1 MFAPTQLPRC
11 PELKPDVTPPATPA
25 LQPLRSDHDLMA
37 PLNPENR
44 RTGTG
49 HHVTQSVAEPL
60 RQPGHP
66 GGSAM
71 APSLWAS
78 VGSIG
83 AAPAAG
89 LFSNANPRRGIY
101 SALIPAE
108 PILG

>member
-1 MFAPTQLPRC
+1 MPWAEGSCDPTSAA
-11 PELKPDVTPPATPA
+11 AT
-25 LQPLRSDHDLMA
+25 QISHDLMA
-37 PLNPENR
+37 PLNPEAR
-44 RTGTG
+44 WTGTKPPG
-49 HHVTQSVAEPL
+49 HPSLADPP

-66 GGSAM
+66 GGSAA

-78 VGSIG
+78 VG

-89 LFSNANPRRGIY
+89 LFSNANPHQGIY

>member
-1 MFAPTQLPRC
+1 
-11 PELKPDVTPPATPA
+11 
-25 LQPLRSDHDLMA
+25 MA

-44 RTGTG
+44 RTGTS
-49 HHVTQSVAEPL
+49 HHVTQSLANQL

-66 GGSAM
+66 GGSAV
-71 APSLWAS
+71 APSCRAS
-78 VGSIG
+78 VGGIG